1 MLSVWAEES
10 AKQMQHANRN
20 ALLPSLYHPSVEST
34 RWLFL
39 SVSIV
44 ALFFFFLGGPCSAA
58 SPRLDP
64 VSLLKENSLEGT
76 DSREIGPGMSSVESS
91 VVLTQ
96 QNKYNEHTIGTIN
109 SVTHVSEKRWLPSF
123 SFSFSLATSFTC
135 TSTTIWRGGGISFL
149 GIVGTSA
156 AKITNTSNQ
165 VLINT
170 DIQPSYNYM
179 YLRWWTVSSRND
191 TMVNNGQVE
200 TTGGPSSPL
209 FLFFTFFNSH
219 TYLSRRLSH
228 RFCKH
233 YVWIT
238 HLWNI

>member
-1 MLSVWAEES
+1 MAVSICIYCS
-10 AKQMQHANRN
+10 
-20 ALLPSLYHPSVEST
+20 SF
-34 RWLFL
+34 LFL
-39 SVSIV
+39 SWRSMLSSIT
-44 ALFFFFLGGPCSAA
+44 
-58 SPRLDP
+58 
-64 VSLLKENSLEGT
+64 KT
-76 DSREIGPGMSSVESS
+76 
-91 VVLTQ
+91 
-96 QNKYNEHTIGTIN
+96 
-109 SVTHVSEKRWLPSF
+109 WPSF
-123 SFSFSLATSFTC
+123 PTQRGLSGRNWLSGVWPRDVLSGKFCSSDTTEQIQWTHYRNNKLSHSRFREEVAAFILILIFTGDIIYMYFHHNL
-135 TSTTIWRGGGISFL
+135 TRRGNRSFL

-191 TMVNNGQVE
+191 MMVNNGQVE

-219 TYLSRRLSH
+219 TCLSCRLFH

>member
-1 MLSVWAEES
+1 MGDQSQLWHMLSVWAEES
-10 AKQMQHANRN
+10 AKQMQPANRN

-34 RWLFL
+34 RWPFL

-64 VSLLKENSLEGT
+64 VSLLKEDSLEGT
-76 DSREIGPGMSSVESS
+76 DSREFGPGMSSVESS

-135 TSTTIWRGGGISFL
+135 TSTTI
-149 GIVGTSA
+149 
-156 AKITNTSNQ
+156 
-165 VLINT
+165 
-170 DIQPSYNYM
+170 
-179 YLRWWTVSSRND
+179 
-191 TMVNNGQVE
+191 
-200 TTGGPSSPL
+200 
-209 FLFFTFFNSH
+209 
-219 TYLSRRLSH
+219 
-228 RFCKH
+228 
-233 YVWIT
+233 
-238 HLWNI
+238 